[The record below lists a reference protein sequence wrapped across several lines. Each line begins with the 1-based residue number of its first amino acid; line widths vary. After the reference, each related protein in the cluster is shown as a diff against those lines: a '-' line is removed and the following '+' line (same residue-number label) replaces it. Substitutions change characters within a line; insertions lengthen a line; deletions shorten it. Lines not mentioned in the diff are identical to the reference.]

1 MNLTE
6 YDGYEGEVGEEA
18 GQPQAAV
25 EAAQHELHV
34 GLQHAVALLA
44 PGLQLAPAQVQLQHR
59 PPHPSRG
66 RHLRYQALLC
76 CVVTYG
82 CKMRIFFRHILSFI

>member
-25 EAAQHELHV
+25 EADQQQLHV
-34 GLQHAVALLA
+34 CLQHAVALLGLA
-44 PGLQLAPAQVQLQHR
+44 LGLQLARAQVQLQHR
-59 PPHPSRG
+59 HPHPSRG
-66 RHLRYQALLC
+66 SHLSR
-76 CVVTYG
+76 
-82 CKMRIFFRHILSFI
+82 

>member
-25 EAAQHELHV
+25 EADQQQLHV
-34 GLQHAVALLA
+34 C
-44 PGLQLAPAQVQLQHR
+44 
-59 PPHPSRG
+59 
-66 RHLRYQALLC
+66 LLC
-76 CVVTYG
+76 EGVDQQPPVPAAGGKQGAVT
-82 CKMRIFFRHILSFI
+82 

>member
-6 YDGYEGEVGEEA
+6 YDGYKGEVGEEA

-34 GLQHAVALLA
+34 GLQHAVAYILDTFYLLSKCIYK
-44 PGLQLAPAQVQLQHR
+44 PKNSFLHLAMATANNFQ
-59 PPHPSRG
+59 
-66 RHLRYQALLC
+66 
-76 CVVTYG
+76 
-82 CKMRIFFRHILSFI
+82 F